1 MTILGTP
8 QLIFNLCPRRVMMD
22 KMSGLAVAKALSQE
36 LSWKILDLLTCSELS
51 SSEIRKSL
59 GASEASVTVQLE
71 KLVDAGMVRVQDR
84 ALASRK
90 SGRTYALT
98 RVARSV
104 GFPPRDYLYL
114 SESMINSLRDS
125 LGEDGARM
133 LLQDIGVRIGEGAA
147 QSLVSR
153 TGLTKWDPTTYS
165 KHFVAGI
172 LGEMGFQ
179 PEVVKLEKRCL
190 VYHERNCLFED
201 LAVKYPGLVCDVLD
215 RAVHEGVD
223 RMAGTTTTRLRC
235 RGHGDPVCEY
245 SVKWDT
251 SKRRKP
257 DAVGSP

>member
-1 MTILGTP
+1 
-8 QLIFNLCPRRVMMD
+8 MMGD

-36 LSWKILDLLTCSELS
+36 LGWKILDLLTYHELS
-51 SSEIRKSL
+51 LTEIRKSL
-59 GASEASVTVQLE
+59 GASGASVKVQLE
-71 KLVDAGMVRVQDR
+71 RLVDAGMVSFQEKTVG
-84 ALASRK
+84 SRK
-90 SGRTYALT
+90 GIRTYALT

-133 LLQDIGVRIGEGAA
+133 LLKDIGVRIGEGAA
-147 QSLVSR
+147 RALVSR
-153 TGLTKWDPTTYS
+153 TGLTKWDPHTYS

-172 LGEMGFQ
+172 LDEMGFQ
-179 PEVVKLEKRCL
+179 TEVVKLEKRCL

-215 RAVHEGVD
+215 RAVHEGID
-223 RMAGTTTTRLRC
+223 RMAGTMTTRLKC

-245 SVKWDT
+245 SIKWDT
-251 SKRRKP
+251 SKPTRKLEEP
-257 DAVGSP
+257 GSP